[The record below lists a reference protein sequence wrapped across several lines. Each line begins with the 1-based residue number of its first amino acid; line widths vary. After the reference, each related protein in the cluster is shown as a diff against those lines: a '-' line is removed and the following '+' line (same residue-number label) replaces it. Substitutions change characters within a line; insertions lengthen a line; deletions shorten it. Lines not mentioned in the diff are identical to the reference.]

1 MPAGRKP
8 KKPSEK
14 TVFKKISVYQET
26 YDLINLL
33 ALKENMT
40 ICSYM
45 KKVIEAR
52 IHMDSMWNI
61 RSPRC

>member
-8 KKPSEK
+8 KKQSEK
-14 TVFKKISVYQET
+14 TVFKKVSVYQET

-45 KKVIEAR
+45 KKVIEAK
-52 IHMDSMWNI
+52 M
-61 RSPRC
+61 

>member
-1 MPAGRKP
+1 MPAGRKL

-45 KKVIEAR
+45 KKVIEAK
-52 IHMDSMWNI
+52 M
-61 RSPRC
+61 